1 MRAWLMKRWERRESE
16 YEIVPLRGKIQEKE
30 KRVNQD
36 LERVTGNENDE
47 AGNITS
53 STHSHILKK
62 NVLYQ

>member
-1 MRAWLMKRWERRESE
+1 MKRGERREYE